1 MENSFRSDFYISYNN
16 LKYMLNVINLS
27 SWAPLWRGDPGHA
40 PECQRAGFHSAELHK
55 KGILS

>member
-1 MENSFRSDFYISYNN
+1 
-16 LKYMLNVINLS
+16 MLNVINLS

-40 PECQRAGFHSAELHK
+40 PECQRAGFQSAELHK